1 MPFGVIALTLLILV
15 SAVWVVTLRN
25 LFRAAL
31 SLGIVLV
38 GVAIAFL
45 SLGAEFLGFVQILVY
60 VGAILTLIVFAI
72 MLTAKLQ
79 TAADSISSRP
89 KLLAALAA
97 LGTFGLLS
105 WATAQVPWPAMPEET
120 SVDLAALGQRLV
132 TAWVLPFEVISLV
145 FVAVVIGA
153 IAIAAPGPGQKS
165 ARSS

>member
-1 MPFGVIALTLLILV
+1 MPFSVIALTLLILV

-89 KLLAALAA
+89 KLPAALAA

-105 WATAQVPWPAMPEET
+105 WTTAHVPWPAMPEET
-120 SVDLAALGQRLV
+120 SVDLATLGQRLV
-132 TAWVLPFEVISLV
+132 TTWVLPFEVISLV